1 MTGLAFVVVFLL
13 HPVDFNNEVNM
24 RQPYPGII
32 VSSYGAC
39 SWRVSSFC
47 GRQTRGACLRQEPYK
62 S

>member
-32 VSSYGAC
+32 VFFLWGLLLARIEFLRTADKRRLPASGA
-39 SWRVSSFC
+39 
-47 GRQTRGACLRQEPYK
+47 L
-62 S
+62 